1 MNNYEFFDD
10 PYTLASKGYTGQ
22 DKMSPKQFIVMGI
35 LLVAII
41 VISCLLRKTKKEKV
55 FTIYKAIAIFMPILE
70 VVKIS
75 FSTYADLSHGEPFNL
90 GGILPLY
97 SCSMLLYFLPFVAWG
112 KGKMQKYSMA
122 FFTSIGLVAGM
133 SNFIY
138 LSAAGWYPIFTFGG
152 LYSVLFHAVIV
163 FIGISLMA
171 TEIYTPSFKTIYEG
185 MIPILLFGIIVIPAN
200 FIIKNVPNNGSNP
213 DYMMLMDANGFIP
226 SISNYFINNNIQ
238 ILFSLI
244 MLCIAYPIATTLI
257 VLVDMGI
264 TKLVKTITDKTNGNH
279 PNEVVNEA

>member
-1 MNNYEFFDD
+1 
-10 PYTLASKGYTGQ
+10 
-22 DKMSPKQFIVMGI
+22 
-35 LLVAII
+35 
-41 VISCLLRKTKKEKV
+41 
-55 FTIYKAIAIFMPILE
+55 
-70 VVKIS
+70 
-75 FSTYADLSHGEPFNL
+75 
-90 GGILPLY
+90 
-97 SCSMLLYFLPFVAWG
+97 
-112 KGKMQKYSMA
+112 
-122 FFTSIGLVAGM
+122 
-133 SNFIY
+133 
-138 LSAAGWYPIFTFGG
+138 
-152 LYSVLFHAVIV
+152 
-163 FIGISLMA
+163 
-171 TEIYTPSFKTIYEG
+171 